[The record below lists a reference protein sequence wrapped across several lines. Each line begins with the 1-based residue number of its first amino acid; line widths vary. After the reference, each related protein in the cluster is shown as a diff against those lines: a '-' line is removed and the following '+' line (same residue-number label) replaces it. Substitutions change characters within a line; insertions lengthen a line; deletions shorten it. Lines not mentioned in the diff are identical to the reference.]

1 MPAPIRVIYGCP
13 AINVPTGGIKVIYK
27 QCELLK
33 SLGVQS
39 YIWHPSSPDF
49 RCTWFV
55 NQVQTID
62 QHQFNTATDFI
73 ILPEIWVGTSV
84 FGALKSMGF
93 KVGVYVQN
101 AYLTHVK
108 HDESPKRLAENLL
121 EADLVLSIS
130 KDTTNYLK
138 NILQVSEIKIVPQRL
153 SVNHEM
159 FQSQQKL
166 KLMTY
171 MPRKLTQHSIRVASA
186 LKPLL
191 PHDWHILPIDNM
203 SENNVADLLAKSIIF
218 LSFSEFE
225 GLGLPPVEAAL
236 AANYVIGY
244 HGEGGREYWQAPNF
258 TQVNQGDIQSF
269 VKSVLNKVQL
279 LEEDSN
285 HSNELLLGIKRLRD
299 YFSPAQ
305 EIQFLGEL
313 IKSIQ
318 LIFENSSETSLY
330 VPI

>member
-39 YIWHPSSPDF
+39 YIWHPGSPDF

-62 QHQFNTATDFI
+62 QHQLNPATDFI

-84 FGALKSMGF
+84 FGSLKSMGF

-108 HDESPKRLAENLL
+108 HDESPKSLAENLL

-130 KDTTNYLK
+130 LDTSSYLANVLRVPLHK
-138 NILQVSEIKIVPQRL
+138 IILQRYSINIDKFRIQ
-153 SVNHEM
+153 NK
-159 FQSQQKL
+159 FKL
-166 KLMTY
+166 ITY
-171 MPRKLTQHSIRVASA
+171 MPRKLAAHSLRVVSA
-186 LKPLL
+186 LTPLL
-191 PHDWHILPIDNM
+191 PPDWKILSIDNL
-203 SENNVADLLAKSIIF
+203 SEDGVAEILSQSSIF
-218 LSFSEFE
+218 MAFSEFE
-225 GLGLPPVEAAL
+225 GLPVPPVEASL
-236 AANYVIGY
+236 CGNYVIGY

-258 TQVNQGDIQSF
+258 TEVNQGDIQGF
-269 VKSVLNKVQL
+269 VKTVLNKVQL

-285 HSNELLLGIKRLRD
+285 HANELLLGINRLRD

-313 IKSIQ
+313 VKSIQ
-318 LIFENSSETSLY
+318 LIFENSSETSLH